1 MADEDFD
8 EDIHGDDEEGEIDT
22 GVQLGFMSETRN
34 AMFADLNWEHWDGGK
49 VGGKPVWLNSVG
61 IPVPADLICRCCK
74 SPLMFLLQIY
84 CPLDDVDDAFHRALY
99 VFICRK
105 KSCVDN
111 GSVRCFR
118 NQLNRRND
126 FYLFDPKQIDQK
138 DGKSILKLP
147 KLCALCGCRAPS
159 SCSKCKAISYC
170 CREHQAAD
178 WRNHKHNCK
187 IETVPL
193 SASVTSSDR
202 PIAEESTSASVNAE
216 VQSID
221 TVASNAA
228 MTNTLTFPEFDLS
241 ISAEILED
249 LEKVDALS
257 KSVLEASIWE
267 NASAVE
273 VDDCSDDEDE
283 KDDAH
288 LTQTDYNTAL
298 GNEASDTIYT
308 KFMERVR
315 RGGSNQVLR
324 YIRWDDNE
332 GPLILSSSDVTT
344 GLSQVKLSPIGTV
357 CGTLIPTNPDTEKI
371 NGKFDTGGCCQ
382 YCGSQRKFEFQI
394 MPQLLHYLRVDKR
407 TKIGNNCNDNYF
419 PPLSTIS
426 ENEETLN
433 EELPVEE
440 HSFATKDSNSL
451 DNDNNNILLENKT
464 EEDIDWGTIDIYTC
478 TSSCSPKTVKLED
491 NSYLEEHT
499 YVQRPMSFFRSKS
512 KKLEK

>member
-34 AMFADLNWEHWDGGK
+34 AMFADANWEHWDGGK

-61 IPVPADLICRCCK
+61 IPDPADLICRCCK

-99 VFICRK
+99 VFICRR

-126 FYLFDPKQIDQK
+126 FYLFDPKKVDQK
-138 DGKSILKLP
+138 DDKRILKLP

-159 SCSKCKAISYC
+159 SCSKCKAVSYC

-178 WRNHKHNCK
+178 WRNHKQHCK
-187 IETVPL
+187 IETVSKEYL
-193 SASVTSSDR
+193 AASVTSSGL
-202 PIAEESTSASVNAE
+202 PIAPTDDAKSVSDDPR
-216 VQSID
+216 VQCIFANID

-267 NASAVE
+267 NASVAE

-298 GNEASDTIYT
+298 GNEAADTIYT

-324 YIRWDDNE
+324 YMRWDDIE
-332 GPLILSSSDVTT
+332 GPLTLSSADVTT
-344 GLSQVKLSPIGTV
+344 GPSQIKVSLVGTD
-357 CGTLIPTNPDTEKI
+357 CGTLIPTNTDSERIK
-371 NGKFDTGGCCQ
+371 GKSGEVGCCQ

-407 TKIGNNCNDNYF
+407 TKIGNNDNNNNKNYNF

-426 ENEETLN
+426 ENKE
-433 EELPVEE
+433 
-440 HSFATKDSNSL
+440 SL
-451 DNDNNNILLENKT
+451 DEEVPVDKLSLTGKDNDFLDNNDDITISIENKA

-478 TSSCSPKTVKLED
+478 TSSCSPKTD
-491 NSYLEEHT
+491 
-499 YVQRPMSFFRSKS
+499 RKS
-512 KKLEK
+512 VV